1 MSGLIW
7 SSLSNVR
14 LTGVEPGDR
23 DEPEVVMKRQA
34 TGKNSKIPNIFQFHL
49 PSSFLHSTPL
59 KHGSLYIKI
68 MMQLYQKAHTLY
80 MNYQSIHFF
89 SALCLFVC
97 LYFNPYRRPTSNC
110 GFYFFS
116 LLSWEMMVCHFN
128 WVCGDVE
135 CWGGGVI
142 IISFFICFIILVS
155 VSHHSNRDPVMNA
168 VQVHLGAIFAAYK
181 REAIRKYFVWLEG
194 LEWSGLINRWSFCS

>member
-1 MSGLIW
+1 M
-7 SSLSNVR
+7 R

-59 KHGSLYIKI
+59 KHGTLYIKR

-89 SALCLFVC
+89 QLCVCLFVYISILIEGQKVIVVFIFF
-97 LYFNPYRRPTSNC
+97 LYCHGKCWFVISI
-110 GFYFFS
+110 GS
-116 LLSWEMMVCHFN
+116 VEM
-128 WVCGDVE
+128 
-135 CWGGGVI
+135 
-142 IISFFICFIILVS
+142 
-155 VSHHSNRDPVMNA
+155 
-168 VQVHLGAIFAAYK
+168 
-181 REAIRKYFVWLEG
+181 
-194 LEWSGLINRWSFCS
+194 

>member
-14 LTGVEPGDR
+14 LAGVEPGDR

-59 KHGSLYIKI
+59 KHGTLYIKI

-89 SALCLFVC
+89 QLCVCLFVYISI
-97 LYFNPYRRPTSNC
+97 LIEGQKVIVVFI
-110 GFYFFS
+110 FFS

-135 CWGGGVI
+135 CWGEGGGGYYHFLFYLFHN
-142 IISFFICFIILVS
+142 SC
-155 VSHHSNRDPVMNA
+155 
-168 VQVHLGAIFAAYK
+168 LGFP
-181 REAIRKYFVWLEG
+181 
-194 LEWSGLINRWSFCS
+194 SQ

>member
-59 KHGSLYIKI
+59 KHGTLYIKI

-97 LYFNPYRRPTSNC
+97 LYFNPYRRPKSNC
-110 GFYFFS
+110 GFYYFS

-135 CWGGGVI
+135 CWGGGGYYHFLFYLFHN
-142 IISFFICFIILVS
+142 SC
-155 VSHHSNRDPVMNA
+155 
-168 VQVHLGAIFAAYK
+168 LGFP
-181 REAIRKYFVWLEG
+181 
-194 LEWSGLINRWSFCS
+194 SQ

>member
-1 MSGLIW
+1 M
-7 SSLSNVR
+7 R
-14 LTGVEPGDR
+14 LTGVELGDR

-59 KHGSLYIKI
+59 KHGTLYIKI

-97 LYFNPYRRPTSNC
+97 LYFNPYRRPKSNC
-110 GFYFFS
+110 GFYFFFNVMGNDGLS
-116 LLSWEMMVCHFN
+116 FQLGLWRCRMLGGGGGLLSFP
-128 WVCGDVE
+128 
-135 CWGGGVI
+135 
-142 IISFFICFIILVS
+142 FLFVS
-155 VSHHSNRDPVMNA
+155 
-168 VQVHLGAIFAAYK
+168 
-181 REAIRKYFVWLEG
+181 
-194 LEWSGLINRWSFCS
+194 

>member
-49 PSSFLHSTPL
+49 PSSFLPSTPL
-59 KHGSLYIKI
+59 KHGTLYIKI

-89 SALCLFVC
+89 QLCVCLFVYISILIEGQKVIVVFIFF
-97 LYFNPYRRPTSNC
+97 LY
-110 GFYFFS
+110 
-116 LLSWEMMVCHFN
+116 CHGKWWFVISI
-128 WVCGDVE
+128 VCGDVE
-135 CWGGGVI
+135 CWGGGGYYHFLFYLFHN
-142 IISFFICFIILVS
+142 SC
-155 VSHHSNRDPVMNA
+155 
-168 VQVHLGAIFAAYK
+168 LGFP
-181 REAIRKYFVWLEG
+181 
-194 LEWSGLINRWSFCS
+194 SQ

>member
-59 KHGSLYIKI
+59 KHGTLYIKI

-89 SALCLFVC
+89 QLCVCLFVYISI
-97 LYFNPYRRPTSNC
+97 LIE
-110 GFYFFS
+110 GQKVIVVFFFFIVMGNDG
-116 LLSWEMMVCHFN
+116 LSFQLGLWRCRML
-128 WVCGDVE
+128 
-135 CWGGGVI
+135 GGGGGYYHFLFYLFHN
-142 IISFFICFIILVS
+142 SC
-155 VSHHSNRDPVMNA
+155 
-168 VQVHLGAIFAAYK
+168 LGFP
-181 REAIRKYFVWLEG
+181 
-194 LEWSGLINRWSFCS
+194 SQ